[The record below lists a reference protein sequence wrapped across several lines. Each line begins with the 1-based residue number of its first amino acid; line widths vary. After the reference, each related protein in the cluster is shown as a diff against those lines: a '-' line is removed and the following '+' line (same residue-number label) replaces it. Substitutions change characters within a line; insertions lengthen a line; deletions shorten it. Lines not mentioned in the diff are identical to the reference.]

1 MVAVLLVVA
10 DATDHALL
18 DALGLQADDVEH
30 LADVASALR
39 ALGITKLL
47 VRHTSRERFII
58 SAHQHISNIFHKIRN
73 VLPYSH
79 SGPNL

>member
-30 LADVASALR
+30 FADVAAALR
-39 ALGITKLL
+39 ALGITELL

-58 SAHQHISNIFHKIRN
+58 SAHITH
-73 VLPYSH
+73 YSKA
-79 SGPNL
+79 